1 METEQNVG
9 KVSTLLRMKRF
20 FLQSKRVYKI
30 TKKPSNEEY
39 KMVVKVTG
47 IGMLVIGAIGFLIHF
62 VWKLVD

>member
-1 METEQNVG
+1 
-9 KVSTLLRMKRF
+9 MKRF

-30 TKKPSNEEY
+30 TKKPSNEEF

-62 VWKLVD
+62 VWKLMD